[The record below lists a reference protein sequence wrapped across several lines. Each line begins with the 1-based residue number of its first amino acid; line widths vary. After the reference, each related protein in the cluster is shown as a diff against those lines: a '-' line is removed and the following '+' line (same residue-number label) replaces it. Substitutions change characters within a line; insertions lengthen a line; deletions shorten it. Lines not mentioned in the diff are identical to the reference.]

1 MTENNDYNCG
11 LYILEVLTASKVIT
25 HMVNKRHCMN
35 PWNNIALSWNE
46 NFNAA

>member
-25 HMVNKRHCMN
+25 HYG
-35 PWNNIALSWNE
+35 AE
-46 NFNAA
+46 